1 MFRKGHILTE
11 SFVAV
16 IDTMSIAVTVF
27 FCHSSDNSYVVY
39 IYTDHIYHKVIVSS
53 SHHNNT
59 KHMFRKGLSKQNFNG
74 ILMYLFAICCFDT
87 QNMTYIFSVIIIIKD
102 I

>member
-16 IDTMSIAVTVF
+16 IDTMSIAVDVF
-27 FCHSSDNSYVVY
+27 FCHPSDNSYVVY
-39 IYTDHIYHKVIVSS
+39 VYTDHIYHKVIVSS

-59 KHMFRKGLSKQNFNG
+59 KHMFRKGLNK
-74 ILMYLFAICCFDT
+74 
-87 QNMTYIFSVIIIIKD
+87 IKKLAENVSFCKFVVLTPK